1 LAIADCGF
9 QRDLIAELIG
19 IRSPKSVM
27 SSGSLALILHA
38 HLPFVRHPE
47 HEHFLEE
54 DWFFEAITEC
64 YVPLVRMMQ
73 RLLDEHVPFKLAMS
87 LTPTLCAML
96 QDKLLCERYVR
107 HLDSLIDLATR
118 ERKRNRNHPP
128 LHELANFYFK
138 IFRETR
144 RFFVDEYKC
153 DLLATFREL
162 RESGGL
168 EIVASAATHG
178 LLPLLQEPVI
188 AEGGDLGVPAFASST
203 PSRSTLKTVAARA
216 QILIGRDVYVD
227 LFGVEPR
234 GFWLPECA
242 YGPGLES
249 ILQEANI
256 RWFVLDTHGLLF
268 GKPRP
273 RRSIYAPCYT
283 PAGPAAFARDHD
295 SSRQVW
301 SAQGGYP
308 GDPAYREFYRDA
320 GFDLPLEHLGPV
332 AHGTRK
338 FSGVKYHRI
347 TGAGGQKELYDPAAA
362 ERIAERQA
370 LHYLEE
376 RRRQIREVA
385 AAGFDPI
392 VVVPFDAELFGHWW
406 FEGPGFL
413 EQFIRQSAIER
424 DFRLSTPS
432 EYLTANPTQQIIEP
446 ATSTWGEKGY
456 FEVWLNPSNAW
467 IYPQLHIAAQ
477 RMSDAARRYASSAVV
492 EQPLRLTGE
501 NPPDEAPALQLADRV
516 LKQLARELLL
526 AQSSDWAFLMKTG
539 TAPEYATKRTIDHLA
554 RFNRL
559 HDQLVTNTVDEKFLR
574 ECQWRD
580 NLFPNVNWS
589 YYV

>member
-1 LAIADCGF
+1 
-9 QRDLIAELIG
+9 
-19 IRSPKSVM
+19 
-27 SSGSLALILHA
+27 
-38 HLPFVRHPE
+38 
-47 HEHFLEE
+47 
-54 DWFFEAITEC
+54 
-64 YVPLVRMMQ
+64 
-73 RLLDEHVPFKLAMS
+73 MS

-118 ERKRNRNHPP
+118 ERKRNRNHAP
-128 LHELANFYFK
+128 LRELANFYFK

-178 LLPLLQEPVI
+178 LLPLLQERVI
-188 AEGGDLGVPAFASST
+188 AEGGDLGVAAFASST
-203 PSRSTLKTVAARA
+203 PSRSTLATVAARA

>member
-1 LAIADCGF
+1 MPGY
-9 QRDLIAELIG
+9 
-19 IRSPKSVM
+19 
-27 SSGSLALILHA
+27 LALILHA

-47 HEHFLEE
+47 HEYFLEE
-54 DWFFEAITEC
+54 DWFFEAVTES
-64 YVPLVRMMQ
+64 YIPLLHMMQ
-73 RLLDEHVPFKLAMS
+73 RLVDDHVQFKLAMS

-96 QDKLLCERYVR
+96 QDNVLCERYVR
-107 HLDSLIDLATR
+107 HLDLLIDLAAR
-118 ERKRNRNHPP
+118 ERKRNRNHRQ
-128 LHELANFYFK
+128 LRELADFYFK

-153 DLLATFREL
+153 DLLTSFREL
-162 RESGGL
+162 RKSGGL
-168 EIVASAATHG
+168 EIIASAATHG
-178 LLPLLQEPVI
+178 LLPLLQSSS
-188 AEGGDLGVPAFASST
+188 GGSPE
-203 PSRSTLKTVAARA
+203 AARA
-216 QILIGRDVYVD
+216 QILIGRDVFVD
-227 LFGVEPR
+227 LFGVEPA

-249 ILQEANI
+249 ILQEANV
-256 RWFVLDTHGLLF
+256 RWFVLDAHGLVF

-283 PAGPAAFARDHD
+283 PAGPAAFARDRD

-320 GFDLPLEHLGPV
+320 GFDLPFEHLSPIAWGMK
-332 AHGTRK
+332 K

-347 TGAGGQKELYDPAAA
+347 TGSAEEKELYDPVAA
-362 ERIAERQA
+362 ERVADAQA
-370 LHYLEE
+370 FHFLQE
-376 RRRQIREVA
+376 RRRQIREVT

-406 FEGPGFL
+406 FEGPRFL
-413 EQFIRQSAIER
+413 EQFIRQAACDR

-432 EYLTANPTQQIIEP
+432 EYLAANPTQQLIEP
-446 ATSTWGEKGY
+446 AASTWGENGY
-456 FEVWLNPSNAW
+456 FEVWLNPRNAW

-477 RMSDAARRYASSAVV
+477 RMSEVARRHASAVV
-492 EQPLRLTGE
+492 GQPLRLPSG
-501 NPPDEAPALQLADRV
+501 NAAGGAPALQFADRI

-539 TAPEYATKRTIDHLA
+539 TAREYATKRTIDHLS

-559 HDQLVTNTVDEKFLR
+559 CDQLVTNNWDEEFLR
-574 ECQWRD
+574 ECESRD
-580 NLFPNVNWS
+580 NLFPKLNWR
-589 YYV
+589 YYI

>member
-1 LAIADCGF
+1 
-9 QRDLIAELIG
+9 
-19 IRSPKSVM
+19 M
-27 SSGSLALILHA
+27 SSGYLALILHA

-64 YVPLVRMMQ
+64 YIPLARMMQ
-73 RLLDEHVPFKLAMS
+73 RLVDEHVPFKLAMS
-87 LTPTLCAML
+87 FTPTLCAML
-96 QDKLLCERYVR
+96 RDKLLCERYIR
-107 HLDSLIDLATR
+107 CLDSLIDLATR
-118 ERKRNRNHPP
+118 ERKRNRNHAQ
-128 LHELANFYFK
+128 LRQLADFYFK

-144 RFFVDEYKC
+144 RFFVDECKC
-153 DLLATFREL
+153 DLLATFRGL

-168 EIVASAATHG
+168 EIIASAATHG
-178 LLPLLQEPVI
+178 FLPLLQEPVT

-203 PSRSTLKTVAARA
+203 APRSTHAATAARA
-216 QILIGRDVYVD
+216 QVLIGRDVYVD
-227 LFGVEPR
+227 LFGVEPA

-242 YGPGLES
+242 YVPGLES

-283 PAGPAAFARDHD
+283 PPGPAVFARDRD

-320 GFDLPLEHLGPV
+320 GFDLPLEHLGTV

-347 TGAGGQKELYDPAAA
+347 TGAGGYKELYDPVAA
-362 ERIAERQA
+362 ERIAQRQA
-370 LHYLEE
+370 LHFLEE

-385 AAGFDPI
+385 ASGFDPN

-406 FEGPGFL
+406 FEGPRFL
-413 EQFIRQSAIER
+413 EQFIRQAAVER
-424 DFRLSTPS
+424 DFRLSTPT
-432 EYLTANPTQQIIEP
+432 EFLAANPTQQIIEP
-446 ATSTWGEKGY
+446 TTSTWGENGY
-456 FEVWLNPSNAW
+456 FEGWLDPSNAW

-492 EQPLRLTGE
+492 GQPLRLPSEKPSG
-501 NPPDEAPALQLADRV
+501 EAPALQFADRV

-539 TAPEYATKRTIDHLA
+539 TAREYATKRTIDHLA

-559 HDQLVTNTVDEKFLR
+559 HDQLVTNTVDEEFLR
-574 ECQWRD
+574 ECEWRD
-580 NLFPNVNWS
+580 NLFPNVNWR